1 MSGKII
7 KIQVSPI
14 GGGRNA
20 VLTSINSGSTY
31 QMYNSGF
38 TGSTL
43 YITGSTIDTFTGH
56 TFYVKITGTTTS
68 GGTCGD
74 LIVPI
79 NVYVPPCP
87 VPTGITVNWV
97 SQSCT
102 GYELISLSEAHP
114 NQVFNYIPCGSSTV
128 TGITVTRNNPQ
139 LICADAEYGVTYTG
153 NSYLGIINEL
163 TCCEYSFVTIYDYSQ
178 TNACTISQGSISVN
192 VSGGTAPYI
201 YEWTLD
207 GVFFSNDMNIDNLD
221 PGSYQLTVTDQ
232 CGLTKKMTFTIND
245 CCDNDYPII
254 TLDNVIN
261 ACGTGYNGSISVIVD
276 TNNGLDYSS
285 FVWTTEDGNCYDLN
299 QFSQQNPSGLTKG
312 TYVLTVTDICGN
324 SSEPFSVYV
333 GDGGC

>member
-87 VPTGITVNWV
+87 APTGITTQWV
-97 SQSCT
+97 DQICT
-102 GYELISLSEAHP
+102 GYTVSLTTERP
-114 NQVFNYIPCGSSTV
+114 NTFNFIPCGSNTV
-128 TGITVTRNNPQ
+128 SGVTLTVHDNIKYVCGDISYGIQYVSGIT
-139 LICADAEYGVTYTG
+139 YT
-153 NSYLGIINEL
+153 SH
-163 TCCEYSFVTIYDYSQ
+163 
-178 TNACTISQGSISVN
+178 
-192 VSGGTAPYI
+192 
-201 YEWTLD
+201 
-207 GVFFSNDMNIDNLD
+207 
-221 PGSYQLTVTDQ
+221 
-232 CGLTKKMTFTIND
+232 D
-245 CCDNDYPII
+245 C
-254 TLDNVIN
+254 
-261 ACGTGYNGSISVIVD
+261 
-276 TNNGLDYSS
+276 
-285 FVWTTEDGNCYDLN
+285 
-299 QFSQQNPSGLTKG
+299 
-312 TYVLTVTDICGN
+312 
-324 SSEPFSVYV
+324 
-333 GDGGC
+333 